1 MCPRGSTSAA
11 QKLQKTRG
19 AQVTGRGACT
29 PNTLTPPQPT
39 PTQKQTT
46 RKKTLGRFTSK
57 LGARRPRDGHMA
69 TARRIIIIKKNKI
82 K

>member
-29 PNTLTPPQPT
+29 PNTLTPPQP
-39 PTQKQTT
+39 
-46 RKKTLGRFTSK
+46 
-57 LGARRPRDGHMA
+57 
-69 TARRIIIIKKNKI
+69 KNKQLE
-82 K
+82 KKKHWAVSRLNWERGVRVTDTWPQHVES

>member
-46 RKKTLGRFTSK
+46 RKKKHWAVSRLNWERGVRVTDTWPQHAES
-57 LGARRPRDGHMA
+57 
-69 TARRIIIIKKNKI
+69 
-82 K
+82 